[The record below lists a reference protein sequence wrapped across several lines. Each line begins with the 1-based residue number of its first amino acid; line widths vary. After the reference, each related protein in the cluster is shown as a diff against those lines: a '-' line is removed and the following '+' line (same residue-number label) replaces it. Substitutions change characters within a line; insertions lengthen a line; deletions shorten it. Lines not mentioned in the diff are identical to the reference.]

1 LCHICRSLLT
11 SFPIPGKRKR
21 DENGRR
27 WKRKKE
33 IEGNTRIL
41 KVLPFLPPWV
51 MAEEDWTPSSVTSRH
66 QQKLVKHRFMEAEEL
81 EAYRVSE
88 EPAFPTHAEGYVVS
102 FMAFYEWGFSM
113 PPHQFL
119 CWLLWYYGL
128 ELHHLTPLGVLH
140 IAAFMNLCEAY

>member
-1 LCHICRSLLT
+1 
-11 SFPIPGKRKR
+11 
-21 DENGRR
+21 
-27 WKRKKE
+27 
-33 IEGNTRIL
+33 
-41 KVLPFLPPWV
+41 

-119 CWLLWYYGL
+119 CSLLWYYGL

-140 IAAFMNLCEAY
+140 IAAFMNLCEAYLGIDLELD